1 MKKLL
6 IIIPITGVIAVI
18 FGAMLEASIGTLE
31 SAYAQTNATNATNNT
46 AGVESASEIENLTG
60 DNTGL
65 LQNSSDISNPSTG
78 VTQGLE
84 KEQTADTGGNMTA
97 ADTTAGQNATTA
109 GQNATT
115 AGQNA
120 TTAGQNATTAGQNA
134 TTAGGG
140 ANATSAANQTSGG
153 NKTGNPLSNI
163 PIIGGLFK

>member
-46 AGVESASEIENLTG
+46 AGVGSASEIENLTG

-84 KEQTADTGGNMTA
+84 KEQTADTEGNMTA

-115 AGQNA
+115 AG
-120 TTAGQNATTAGQNA
+120 
-134 TTAGGG
+134 GG
-140 ANATSAANQTSGG
+140 ANATSTANQTSSE

>member
-46 AGVESASEIENLTG
+46 AGVGSASEIENLTG

-84 KEQTADTGGNMTA
+84 KEQTADTEGNMTA

-109 GQNATT
+109 G
-115 AGQNA
+115 
-120 TTAGQNATTAGQNA
+120 GQNA

-140 ANATSAANQTSGG
+140 ANATSTANQTSSE

>member
-46 AGVESASEIENLTG
+46 AGVGSASEIENLTG

-65 LQNSSDISNPSTG
+65 LQNSSDIANPSTG
-78 VTQGLE
+78 LTQGLE

-97 ADTTAGQNATTA
+97 ADTTAGQNATSA
-109 GQNATT
+109 GGGQNATS
-115 AGQNA
+115 AGGGQNA
-120 TTAGQNATTAGQNA
+120 TS
-134 TTAGGG
+134 AGGG
-140 ANATSAANQTSGG
+140 ANATSTANQTSSE

-163 PIIGGLFK
+163 PIIGGFFK

>member
-46 AGVESASEIENLTG
+46 AGVGSASEIENLTG

-65 LQNSSDISNPSTG
+65 LQNSSDITNPSTG

-84 KEQTADTGGNMTA
+84 KEQTADTEGNMTA

-120 TTAGQNATTAGQNA
+120 TTAG
-134 TTAGGG
+134 GG
-140 ANATSAANQTSGG
+140 ANATSTANQTSSE

>member
-46 AGVESASEIENLTG
+46 AGVGSASEIENLTG

-65 LQNSSDISNPSTG
+65 LQNSSDITNPSTG

-84 KEQTADTGGNMTA
+84 KEQTADTEGNMTA

-120 TTAGQNATTAGQNA
+120 TTAG
-134 TTAGGG
+134 GG
-140 ANATSAANQTSGG
+140 ANATSTANQTSSE

-163 PIIGGLFK
+163 PIIGGFFK